1 MHKKEN
7 RRFAD
12 DSWDVAVARTIF
24 IKWMKSRGLW
34 AGYLRHLGEHPS
46 YMKKAWLSPTFMVD
60 FLGEC
65 SYEYEKAFVPWDN
78 YCTTL
83 QDHIKFEQNE
93 YTKDRQGS

>member
-24 IKWMKSRGLW
+24 VKWMKSRGLW
-34 AGYLRHLGEHPS
+34 AGYLRHLGEHS
-46 YMKKAWLSPTFMVD
+46 SFMKDAWLSPTSIVD
-60 FLGEC
+60 FLGQC
-65 SYEYEKAFVPWDN
+65 SYEYDKAFVPWDN
-78 YCTTL
+78 YCKTL
-83 QDHIKFEQNE
+83 LDHIKFEEYE